1 MRACEGKKKAA
12 IHQAELATLFSK
24 LIRSRRQSTLTH
36 AIHLAMASSPSSNP
50 APEPAP
56 LMPPP
61 PSPEPVT
68 LLPPSPPEARPKPS
82 PTFADNFR
90 GLLRSGEAFIRSAF
104 GGNSGHPAPPGQ
116 QQQQQHH
123 HHHNHPAEIMKRL
136 QRDKFSDVMKL
147 MDGHEQIERIVSLYT
162 TGAKGFHLPELPVRV
177 KVALDAA
184 GALLL
189 VDGDELEQARD
200 TLAKARNTTGL
211 SSKFVFESR
220 TRAGKDTV
228 AAELA
233 TGVGEAAAAAGGR
246 PLELTRL
253 QYCAHVSNWLSMTLV
268 PFGAQCNNFLHGSSL
283 IQSLQS
289 RASLGGPPS
298 FSERH
303 DCGAGLSVNG
313 SRFSV
318 SMAELIF
325 GSPGEQGG
333 GGVDHGVPIPNRL
346 TTFGQISYEPAN
358 DVKLSLSG
366 LWQVC
371 PPSSRFSNLGALAV
385 PLGSLN
391 PRKTITPT
399 PPPPPPVPEL
409 PKLSVSVEGPPRPI
423 SPTLTP
429 MASIGET
436 VTVMVDCDMYETMRA
451 EGWVE
456 MGTAGTAGRRR
467 RGRAAPVRWG
477 VCLSDC
483 PEHELGWGVR
493 MGGTVEGETHRPHV
507 EGFLSFDLGKG
518 GRVQPGLVIATD
530 GDKRTAALVL
540 RSSWLM

>member
-1 MRACEGKKKAA
+1 
-12 IHQAELATLFSK
+12 
-24 LIRSRRQSTLTH
+24 
-36 AIHLAMASSPSSNP
+36 MASSPSSNP

-61 PSPEPVT
+61 LPEPVP
-68 LLPPSPPEARPKPS
+68 LLPLPPPPPEAKPKPS
-82 PTFADNFR
+82 PNFADNFC
-90 GLLRSGEAFIRSAF
+90 GLLRSGEAFIRSAL
-104 GGNSGHPAPPGQ
+104 GGNSGHPTPLR

-136 QRDKFSDVMKL
+136 QRDKLSNMMKL

-162 TGAKGFHLPELPVRV
+162 NGAKGFHLPELPVRV

-211 SSKFVFESR
+211 CSKFVFESR
-220 TRAGKDTV
+220 TRAGKDTI

-253 QYCAHVSNWLSMTLV
+253 QYCAHVNNWLSMTLV

-289 RASLGGPPS
+289 RASLVGPPS
-298 FSERH
+298 FSQRH
-303 DCGAGLSVNG
+303 DCGAGLSVKG
-313 SRFSV
+313 SRFSA

-325 GSPGEQGG
+325 GSPGEQSGG

-391 PRKTITPT
+391 RRENIIP

-409 PKLSVSVEGPPRPI
+409 PKLSVPVEGPPRPI
-423 SPTLTP
+423 PPPLTL
-429 MASIGET
+429 
-436 VTVMVDCDMYETMRA
+436 C
-451 EGWVE
+451 
-456 MGTAGTAGRRR
+456 RR
-467 RGRAAPVRWG
+467 
-477 VCLSDC
+477 
-483 PEHELGWGVR
+483 
-493 MGGTVEGETHRPHV
+493 
-507 EGFLSFDLGKG
+507 
-518 GRVQPGLVIATD
+518 
-530 GDKRTAALVL
+530 
-540 RSSWLM
+540 